1 MRLPI
6 FIAGFFFSVAVAAAI
21 GMAAG
26 FSTGKL
32 ILFVIAVAV
41 VLQLAYVAVVVFL
54 AANQKRKRQ
63 DKEGKTPSA
72 PTAQVPQETDA

>member
-6 FIAGFFFSVAVAAAI
+6 FLAGFFFSVAVAAAI

-41 VLQLAYVAVVVFL
+41 VLQLAYVAVVALL

-63 DKEGKTPSA
+63 DEEGKTPA
-72 PTAQVPQETDA
+72 TPTAQVPQETDA